1 MTTGAR
7 KPATGPEPVSTA
19 ERAAFDTLV
28 RESLPGVRASAQAW
42 RNGLAALIT
51 LATAGVFIQGRT
63 ATADLTAG
71 WRAAVT
77 ALIGGGLVAA
87 VVGLW
92 QALSAEAGTRTA
104 TQTLADI
111 HARHA
116 SVLAYQVALAGAA
129 GASLRRARTA
139 VAAAL
144 GLLLAGATLTWWA
157 PAEPAAPP
165 AYVQVTTADDA
176 TCGELS
182 TADGGLLRLTVAG
195 AHEQVVIPL
204 AAVRNLAVVTS
215 CP

>member
-1 MTTGAR
+1 M
-7 KPATGPEPVSTA
+7 
-19 ERAAFDTLV
+19 
-28 RESLPGVRASAQAW
+28 
-42 RNGLAALIT
+42 AALIT

-111 HARHA
+111 HTRHA
-116 SVLAYQVALAGAA
+116 SVLAYQVALAGVA
-129 GASLRRARTA
+129 GASLRRARNA
-139 VAAAL
+139 VATAL
-144 GLLLAGATLTWWA
+144 GLLLTGVMLTWWA
-157 PAEPAAPP
+157 PAAPAEPP
-165 AYVQVTTADDA
+165 AYVVVHTADST
-176 TCGELS
+176 TCGKLS
-182 TADGGLLRLTVAG
+182 TADGGWLRISVAG
-195 AHEQVVIPL
+195 AHEPAVIPL
-204 AAVRNLAVVTS
+204 AAVRNLAVVAS